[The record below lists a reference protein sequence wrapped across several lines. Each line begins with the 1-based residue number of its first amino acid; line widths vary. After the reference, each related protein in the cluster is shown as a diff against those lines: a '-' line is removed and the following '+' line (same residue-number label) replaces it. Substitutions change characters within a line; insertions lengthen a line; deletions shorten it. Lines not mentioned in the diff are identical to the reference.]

1 MEKKLIKLEQERNE
15 LNVLINKGIE
25 FEIEDTEWKAG
36 KRFFGLV
43 KKYVPVIVMKKFKI
57 QQPTLGT
64 LDRLSA
70 EWIEMAIDEEKIKG
84 DGLKYAKAIAGLHS
98 RRCARIIGLAV
109 LNSDYIIPTPNGYKE
124 DRKRLDELT
133 DLYLRTIKPSKLY
146 ELTVYVN
153 TISNLG
159 DFVNSIRLMQ
169 SERTTAPDLVEKEV

>member
-1 MEKKLIKLEQERNE
+1 MEKILTKLEQERNE

-25 FEIEDTEWKAG
+25 FEIEDMEWKT
-36 KRFFGLV
+36 KRKFFGLIR
-43 KKYVPVIVMKKFKI
+43 KRVPVKVMKKFSI

-70 EWIEMAIDEEKIKG
+70 EWVEIAIDEAKIKD
-84 DGLKYAKAIAGLHS
+84 DGLKYAKAMAGLHA

-109 LNSDYIIPTPNGYKE
+109 LNTEYLIPTPTGYRE
-124 DRKRLDELT
+124 DRRKLDELT
-133 DLYLRTIKPSKLY
+133 DLFLRRIKPSKLY
-146 ELTVYVN
+146 ELTIYVN